1 MNKSPLKT
9 DPLDVSSLVVGLVF
23 LGLAGSWA
31 LHESGAIDGD
41 ALRWVISL
49 TLIAAGAIGVIAYA
63 IRGTVTNRKND
74 NGGV

>member
-1 MNKSPLKT
+1 
-9 DPLDVSSLVVGLVF
+9 
-23 LGLAGSWA
+23 
-31 LHESGAIDGD
+31 
-41 ALRWVISL
+41 VISL